1 MHGVPLHFVWSFLW
15 VYFKIKSFKKL
26 TQTEILENMIQEEK
40 KLQDKEG
47 DVLEIVNLILQ
58 TCRMGNKV
66 RNLTWGKMLFK
77 QRDEMKYKF
86 MI

>member
-1 MHGVPLHFVWSFLW
+1 
-15 VYFKIKSFKKL
+15 
-26 TQTEILENMIQEEK
+26 MIQEEK